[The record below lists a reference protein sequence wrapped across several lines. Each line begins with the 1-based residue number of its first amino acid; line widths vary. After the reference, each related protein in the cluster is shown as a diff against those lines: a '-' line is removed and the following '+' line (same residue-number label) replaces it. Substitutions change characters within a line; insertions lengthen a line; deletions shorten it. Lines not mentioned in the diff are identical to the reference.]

1 MDESTVFDEDLVRR
15 LPLPLAQLYRR
26 ADSAVDPLNRHLA
39 AFDLWEA
46 SLVLLAS
53 AAVVEYADQA
63 NPDPQ
68 IIERLKNL
76 ARPHLGQWWELA
88 RMLVPALA
96 MRGDARYGQLAE
108 WLLGKTRDDL
118 PRAAGLDSALLETLG
133 KKKKGSQTSVRL
145 QDLFDH
151 LVTYR
156 NKVIAHAAPGQL
168 ADDLNQRMSRA
179 LLVGLAQLLARVDIL
194 AGRRLLYIADVRQ
207 VSGKWQIERFELL
220 GEKARRLEPLE
231 LPRSAAAGLP
241 DGKRVAL
248 EIPGSTP
255 PIERLRS
262 LHPLIMYEP
271 QTEQV
276 LFICGR
282 PGERKTDYLCY
293 TTGLHTER
301 PDLGGEQR
309 ELLARVLKMSV
320 DDANLREGAEQP
332 AADPPLETPEP
343 VPQPRQRTVGE
354 FQLLS
359 KLGQGGMGVVYRA
372 WQPSLRRQV
381 ALKVL
386 AGMGSK
392 AEARFNREI
401 QALGRVDDPH
411 VVKVFTSGS
420 DGDLW
425 FYAMELVEG
434 VPLSMI
440 CDRLE
445 TRKPGAAAIDL
456 QTWHDALS
464 TACAESRQQETPLSD
479 PQTVPRA
486 TIPNLAREAGAS
498 APALAAGRDYP
509 RQIAGLLKQVAR
521 GAHSLHEAG
530 VIHRD
535 IKPGNIMVT
544 ANGTHAVLVDL
555 GVAQL
560 ADDVDG
566 KLTRTRQVVGTLR
579 YASPQQVLAVGQLDR
594 RTDVYSL
601 GVTLWELLTLH
612 PFLGA
617 TDDMPEPV
625 LMEKIQHDEPAR
637 VRSFSPQV
645 PVDLEAIVQKCL
657 EKDPRQRYQTAEDLA
672 ADLERFLNNETVI
685 ARPVGPVRTAIRRV
699 KRRPAKAI
707 GTVAVLALLPLL
719 FLGYCYWDAHYR
731 VKVEYYANFTK
742 IFGAPSGI
750 GRVSAEESKHRFVT
764 WKFTKRGN
772 QVESCEAVNGR
783 GVLSVEHGM
792 MAFIHRQN
800 ETKRECRYVYKRN
813 ADGDLEEEIALDRAG
828 EVVWSFH
835 FSAKTT
841 GYYADKR
848 GIPRARGGT
857 GAAFLEFVFTDNG
870 LAKET
875 HYLDKDGNPQANSDN
890 VFGFTSQFDER
901 GLEIERQFLDSNH
914 SPALDNEGIAGF
926 RLKYDKLGNR
936 SDAIALAADGQP
948 TYHKDGFAGWV
959 RTYDRYGNVT
969 DENYVDAAGK
979 PIVVSAGYAKWHGEY
994 DDRGFRIV
1002 EEYRGIDDK
1011 PMPQRGGYARATF
1024 EFDERGN
1031 EIAGACFGADGKPT
1045 LDREGYSRWTAKYD
1059 EHDNPV
1065 EKDYFGVDGQ
1075 PAIIKE
1081 GYARWTSRYDEHG
1094 NSIEA
1099 AYFGIDGQPTLNKDG
1114 IAKWT
1119 AKFDDRG
1126 NHLEE
1131 AYFGADGQPTL
1142 NKEGVARYA
1151 YKYDERGN
1159 LLETAYLGVDGQP
1172 IAGKGG
1178 VAKTTAKYDDRG
1190 HRIEDAHFGV
1200 NGNPILGN
1208 LRCAKLTYR
1217 YDDKG
1222 NWTQTDFIGTDG
1234 DPIAIGNGY
1243 ARWVAKYDNQANRI
1257 QESYFGTDGSPASH
1271 KNGYAGWRAKFD
1283 ERHNRIEEEYF
1294 GSDGKPIAHKD
1305 GYSRW
1310 VARYDERGRRI
1321 EEAYFGVDGKPA
1333 VNGENVAKW
1342 KARYDERGNEIER
1355 TYFGADGEPTFH
1367 KEGAARWTARYD
1379 ARDNQIERAFF
1390 GKHGEP
1396 VVLKDGI
1403 ARWTARFDD
1412 CGHRLEEAYFGV
1424 DGKPMLGGQGAARF
1438 SYKYDVYGNR
1448 VEMSALGLDGKPV
1461 QLKDGAAKWTARFN
1475 GRGNQAEVA
1484 YFGVD
1489 GKPTRAKS
1497 GYAGWTS
1504 KFDARGNRIETTY
1517 FGPDGKPTLRNDG
1530 YARIVSE
1537 YDDRNLPTKTF
1548 YFDAQDK
1555 PIAGRVVVTSVRP
1568 GSQGARAG
1576 IRPDDVL
1583 AAYEGEPVTD
1593 WVSFLYRRRTE
1604 HQKRS
1609 AKLTLQRG
1617 DKTLT
1622 VSVKAGLL
1630 GTLLKDDCTS
1640 LPKEAIAKES
1650 VPKDAVPKDAVAK
1663 SAPQK
1668 GASEKDGHVQNAS
1681 ATPAKPAPA
1690 KEASVPAAEK
1700 H

>member
-1 MDESTVFDEDLVRR
+1 MDETTVFDEDLVRR

-26 ADSAVDPLNRHLA
+26 ADSAVDPLKRHLA

-46 SLVLLAS
+46 SLLLLAS
-53 AAVVEYADQA
+53 AAIVEYAEQA

-68 IIERLKNL
+68 LVERLKNL

-96 MRGDARYGQLAE
+96 MRGDERYGQLAE
-108 WLLGKTRDDL
+108 WLLGRTRDDL

-168 ADDLNQRMSRA
+168 PDELNQRMSRA
-179 LLVGLAQLLARVDIL
+179 LLVGLAQLLARVDLL

-231 LPRSAAAGLP
+231 LPRSAAAALP
-241 DGKRVAL
+241 DGKRVAI
-248 EIPGSTP
+248 EIPGAGP
-255 PIERLRS
+255 PLERLRS
-262 LHPLIMYEP
+262 LHPLVMYEP
-271 QTEQV
+271 QSEQV

-309 ELLARVLKMSV
+309 ELLARVLKMPV
-320 DDANLREGAEQP
+320 DDTNIREWAQKP
-332 AADPPLETPEP
+332 ASEALPETPGP
-343 VPQPRQRTVGE
+343 ALQARQRTVGE
-354 FQLLS
+354 FQLLT

-440 CDRLE
+440 CERLE
-445 TRKPGAAAIDL
+445 TRTPGATAIDL
-456 QTWHDALS
+456 RTWHDALS
-464 TACAESRQQETPLSD
+464 TACAESRLQETPLSD
-479 PQTVPRA
+479 PQTAPRT
-486 TIPNLAREAGAS
+486 TIPNLAGESGAS
-498 APALAAGRDYP
+498 TPALAAGRDYP
-509 RQIAGLLKQVAR
+509 RQIAELIQQVAR
-521 GAHSLHEAG
+521 GAHALHEAG
-530 VIHRD
+530 VVHRD

-594 RTDVYSL
+594 RTDIYSL

-617 TDDMPEPV
+617 TDDMPEPA

-645 PVDLEAIVQKCL
+645 SADLEAIVQKCL
-657 EKDPRQRYQTAEDLA
+657 EKDPRRRYQTASELA
-672 ADLERFLNNETVI
+672 ADLERFLKGDAVL
-685 ARPVGPVRTAIRRV
+685 ARPVGTIRRALRQA
-699 KRRPAKAI
+699 KRRPAKTITALAI
-707 GTVAVLALLPLL
+707 LVSLPLL
-719 FLGYCYWDAHYR
+719 LIGYRYWDAHYR

-750 GRVSAEESKHRFVT
+750 GRVSEQESQHRFVT

-772 QVESCEAVNGR
+772 QVESCEAINGR
-783 GVLSVEHGM
+783 GLPSVEHGM
-792 MAFIHRQN
+792 VAFIHRQN
-800 ETKRECRYVYKRN
+800 EGKRECRYAYKRN
-813 ADGDLEEEIALDRAG
+813 ADGNLEEEIALDRAG

-835 FSAKTT
+835 FSTKTT

-857 GAAFLEFVFTDNG
+857 GAAFLEFVFSETG
-870 LAKET
+870 LAQET

-890 VFGFTSQFDER
+890 VFGFASQFDER
-901 GLEIERQFLDSNH
+901 GLEIERQFLDSNRH
-914 SPALDNEGIAGF
+914 PALDSEGIAGF
-926 RLKYDKLGNR
+926 RLKYDKQGNR
-936 SDAIALAADGQP
+936 SEAVALAADGQP
-948 TYHKDGFAGWV
+948 TYHKDGFAGWL

-969 DENYVDAAGK
+969 DENYLDAAGK

-994 DDRGFRIV
+994 DNRGFRV
-1002 EEYRGIDDK
+1002 AEEYRGIDDK
-1011 PMPQRGGYARATF
+1011 PVLQRAGYARATF
-1024 EFDERGN
+1024 QFDERGN
-1031 EIAGACFGADGKPT
+1031 QVEGECFGVDGKPS
-1045 LDREGYSRWTAKYD
+1045 LDRDGFARWIAKYN
-1059 EHDNPV
+1059 EHDDPI
-1065 EKDYFGVDGQ
+1065 EKTYFGVDGK
-1075 PAIIKE
+1075 PAMIKE
-1081 GYARWTSRYDEHG
+1081 GYARWTAVYDEHG
-1094 NSIEA
+1094 NRLEA
-1099 AYFGIDGQPTLNKDG
+1099 AYFGIDGQPTLGKDG
-1114 IAKWT
+1114 FAKWT

-1126 NHLEE
+1126 NRIEE
-1131 AYFGADGQPTL
+1131 AYFGVDGQPTL
-1142 NKEGVARYA
+1142 NKDGAARFS

-1159 LLETAYLGVDGQP
+1159 LLETAFLGVDGQP

-1178 VAKTTAKYDDRG
+1178 VAKTTAKFDDRG
-1190 HRIEDAHFGV
+1190 HRIEDAYFGV
-1200 NGNPILGN
+1200 NGNPILGS

-1222 NWTQTDFIGTDG
+1222 NWVQTDFIGTDG
-1234 DPIAIGNGY
+1234 YPIAIANGY
-1243 ARWVAKYDNQANRI
+1243 ARWVAKYDGQGNRVE
-1257 QESYFGTDGSPASH
+1257 ESYYAQDGSPASH
-1271 KNGYAGWRAKFD
+1271 KNGYARWRAKFD

-1294 GSDGKPIAHKD
+1294 GTDDKPALQQDGF
-1305 GYSRW
+1305 SRW

-1321 EEAYFGVDGKPA
+1321 EESYFGVDGKPT
-1333 VNGENVAKW
+1333 VNAEGVAKW
-1342 KARYDERGNEIER
+1342 KARYDERGNEIEM
-1355 TYFGADGEPTFH
+1355 TYLGVDGEPTIH
-1367 KEGAARWTARYD
+1367 KGGAVRWIARYD

-1390 GKHGEP
+1390 GLHGEA
-1396 VVLKDGI
+1396 VALKGGI

-1412 CGHRLEEAYFGV
+1412 FGHRLEEAYFGV
-1424 DGKPMLGGQGAARF
+1424 DGKPILGGQGAAGF
-1438 SYKYDVYGNR
+1438 AYKYDEYGNR
-1448 VEMSALGLDGKPV
+1448 VEMSAFGLDGKPV
-1461 QLKDGAAKWTARFN
+1461 LLKDGIAKWNARFN
-1475 GRGNQAEVA
+1475 GRGNEVELA

-1489 GKPTRAKS
+1489 GKPTLGKYGFARWS
-1497 GYAGWTS
+1497 S
-1504 KFDARGNRIETTY
+1504 KFDVRGNRIETTY
-1517 FGPDGKPTLRNDG
+1517 FGTDGQPTLRADG

-1548 YFDAQDK
+1548 YFDAQGK
-1555 PIAGRVVVTSVRP
+1555 PINGRVVVTSVRP
-1568 GSQGARAG
+1568 GSQGARLG

-1593 WVSFLYRRRTE
+1593 WVSFLYRRRAE
-1604 HQKRS
+1604 RHKSS
-1609 AKLTLQRG
+1609 ARLTIQRG

-1622 VSVKAGLL
+1622 FNVNPGLL
-1630 GTLLKDDCTS
+1630 GTLLKDDCVPVTRKVEPKNVAADGAGAKPS
-1640 LPKEAIAKES
+1640 APVKEAA
-1650 VPKDAVPKDAVAK
+1650 A
-1663 SAPQK
+1663 
-1668 GASEKDGHVQNAS
+1668 
-1681 ATPAKPAPA
+1681 PAP
-1690 KEASVPAAEK
+1690 EK
-1700 H
+1700 R